1 MDNHKE
7 RELMNYGSEK
17 QAKYYLAKF
26 KVWENG
32 ERRVNNQE
40 TKRTKK
46 LPKSIK
52 FVQCYDK
59 SVPARKHLPRYLFL
73 APTGEV
79 LSFQDTKAEYPT
91 LKKLECY
98 PGTTRPKVRIA
109 PRKRPTRGKKDI
121 PLYDLTAIV
130 FGSTVF
136 GKTAKKALE
145 EKDYMAFGQG
155 ELDLQGHH
163 IEKYSD
169 EKTLAENVDPQN
181 IQIVTN
187 RLHHSILEAPVPDIN
202 ASTEEHEKFI
212 DKLLSELENE
222 LDPNEGAIFLTGSM
236 LTSDGL
242 INSQKASINYL
253 DAEKEWLVIGLNL
266 LPENTDISKIM
277 QNVKKMKENA
287 ELMKQPMVA
296 EVIKD
301 HYVVVAHPTPEDIN
315 AILEEAMHNPGLFKM
330 LQKLNFV

>member
-1 MDNHKE
+1 
-7 RELMNYGSEK
+7 MNYGAEK
-17 QAKYYLAKF
+17 QAKYYFTKF
-26 KVWENG
+26 KAWENG

-91 LKKLECY
+91 LKKFEYY
-98 PGTTRPKVRIA
+98 PGTTRPKVYIS

-163 IEKYSD
+163 IDKYSD
-169 EKTLAENVDPQN
+169 EKTLAENVDPKN
-181 IQIVTN
+181 MQIVTN
-187 RLHHSILEAPVPDIN
+187 KLHHSILESSVPNIN
-202 ASTEEHEKFI
+202 ADPEEHEKFI

-222 LDPNEGAIFLTGSM
+222 LDPNEGAIFFG
-236 LTSDGL
+236 GE
-242 INSQKASINYL
+242 KASINYL
-253 DAEKEWLVIGLNL
+253 DVEKEWLVIGLNL
-266 LPENTDISKIM
+266 LPENTDMSKVIPKI
-277 QNVKKMKENA
+277 KKMEENA
-287 ELMKQPMVA
+287 KLMNGPTVA
-296 EVIKD
+296 EIIKN
-301 HYVVVAHPTPEDIN
+301 HYIIVTRPTPEDIN
-315 AILEEAMHNPGLFKM
+315 AILEESMHNPELFKM

>member
-1 MDNHKE
+1 
-7 RELMNYGSEK
+7 MNYGSEK

-98 PGTTRPKVRIA
+98 PGTTRPKVYIA

-145 EKDYMAFGQG
+145 EKDYMAFGQR

-187 RLHHSILEAPVPDIN
+187 KLHHSILESTVPSIN
-202 ASTEEHEKFI
+202 ADPKEHENFI
-212 DKLLSELENE
+212 EKLLSELENE
-222 LDPNEGAIFLTGSM
+222 LDPNEGAIFTG
-236 LTSDGL
+236 G
-242 INSQKASINYL
+242 QKASIKYL
-253 DAEKEWLVIGLNL
+253 DENKEWLVIGLQF
-266 LPENTDISKIM
+266 LPENINMSNVIQKI
-277 QNVKKMKENA
+277 KKMQENA
-287 ELMKQPMVA
+287 ERMKSPMA
-296 EVIKD
+296 TEIIEN
-301 HYVVVAHPTPEDIN
+301 HYIVVTHPTPEDIN
-315 AILEEAMHNPGLFKM
+315 AIQEEAMHNPELYKM
-330 LQKLNFV
+330 LKKCNFV